1 MKTNTLKVVVTGP
14 ESTGKS
20 TLTEWLAKH
29 YNTVFIPE
37 YAREYVGNL
46 KRSYQFEDI
55 EHIARHQ
62 IEDMKRHI
70 AVASGLLFIDTYLII
85 TKVWFDV
92 VYHCVPPWLDNA
104 IITSDIDLY
113 LLCNTDIPW
122 HADGIRENG
131 GEMRENLFGRY
142 KAELE
147 YYGFNYRIVS
157 GLGDQRQANA
167 RSYVDEII
175 NHKSVKF

>member
-1 MKTNTLKVVVTGP
+1 MNSLKVVVTGP

-29 YNTVFIPE
+29 YQTVFIPE

-46 KRSYQFEDI
+46 KRPYQYEDL

-62 IEDMKRHI
+62 IKDLERHK
-70 AVASGLLFIDTYLII
+70 ALAPKLLFLDTYLII

-92 VYHCVPPWLDNA
+92 VYHCVPSWLDKA

-122 HADGIRENG
+122 QADGIRENG
-131 GEMRENLFGRY
+131 GEIREDLFVRY
-142 KAELE
+142 KTELE

-157 GLGDQRQANA
+157 GLGDQRHSNA
-167 RSYVDEII
+167 ISYVDEII
-175 NHKSVKF
+175 NHKSIKFY